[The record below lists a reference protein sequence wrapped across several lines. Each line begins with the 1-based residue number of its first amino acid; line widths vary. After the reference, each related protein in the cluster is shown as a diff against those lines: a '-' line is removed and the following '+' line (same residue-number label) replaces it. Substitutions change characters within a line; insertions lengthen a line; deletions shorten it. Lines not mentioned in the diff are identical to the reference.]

1 MSAEKYPTFVNALPV
16 LGQVKMH
23 LSIVDMFT
31 TECPDENVKKF
42 LENYGSETFMPSII
56 STLETIRLG
65 MLDDFKKRFAGMT
78 INLLW
83 PTLLDPWCCSLKHLS
98 QNETEVARNKLIKEV
113 MNVSSEEAE
122 VITVDEEG
130 HGSKR
135 NTIKGF
141 NIFDSPEKK
150 SSSAAT
156 ADNAEAEE
164 KLLWQ
169 KSANREVENY
179 LDLGAIKVPSDVIPM
194 DWWKFYKH
202 QFPRI
207 AKLARKWLC
216 VTATSTPS
224 ERVFSDCG

>member
-1 MSAEKYPTFVNALPV
+1 
-16 LGQVKMH
+16 
-23 LSIVDMFT
+23 
-31 TECPDENVKKF
+31 
-42 LENYGSETFMPSII
+42 
-56 STLETIRLG
+56 
-65 MLDDFKKRFAGMT
+65 MT
-78 INLLW
+78 SRSGLLRIDLLW
-83 PTLLDPWCCSLKHLS
+83 TTVLDPRCCSLKYLS

-113 MNVSSEEAE
+113 INVSSEEAE

-150 SSSAAT
+150 MSSSATT
-156 ADNAEAEE
+156 ADNTEAEK
-164 KLLWQ
+164 KLLRQ
-169 KSANREVENY
+169 KSANQEVENY

-194 DWWKFYKH
+194 DWWKVHKH

-224 ERVFSDCG
+224 ERVFSDCGLALTAKRSRLKGNVLRDQVMIRRNARYLSITEDDIRAQFLKMK